1 MNLLSSDFWNNYVG
15 RASVHKDGNRY
26 PIDPVKLAII
36 HRMHQ
41 YRMAQI
47 HAQHM
52 ALIHQNEISQ
62 RNEYDNYEDY
72 GSTSEDAATKI
83 DDTQS
88 WGPLDYLYDGK

>member
-1 MNLLSSDFWNNYVG
+1 MNNHFG

-62 RNEYDNYEDY
+62 RNEYNNHED
-72 GSTSEDAATKI
+72 I
-83 DDTQS
+83 RFH
-88 WGPLDYLYDGK
+88 PLLNLADHQLFS